1 MKKMMATI
9 LVIVI
14 CLGMVGCFPTG
25 TDEKGDTNNGKT
37 QDVYLG
43 ETAVNSD
50 GVEFVVQSV
59 KDTQKIGYT
68 TTENNFIIV
77 TIKISNN
84 GKESWEQN
92 PNNCVLILDGAEYE
106 YSSATYSLDNS
117 MSSFT
122 EINPGI
128 TKTMSIAFE
137 TPSKS
142 SENSYSIKLSG
153 YSLWSD
159 NSVTIILK
167 ERTN

>member
-1 MKKMMATI
+1 MATI

-25 TDEKGDTNNGKT
+25 TDEKGDTNNG
-37 QDVYLG
+37 DVYLG

-117 MSSFT
+117 MSGFT

-153 YSLWSD
+153 YSFWSD
-159 NSVTIILK
+159 DSVTIILK

>member
-1 MKKMMATI
+1 MK
-9 LVIVI
+9 
-14 CLGMVGCFPTG
+14 
-25 TDEKGDTNNGKT
+25 EKISKH
-37 QDVYLG
+37 
-43 ETAVNSD
+43 
-50 GVEFVVQSV
+50 
-59 KDTQKIGYT
+59 TQKIGYT
-68 TTENNFIIV
+68 ATENNFIIV

-117 MSSFT
+117 MSSFN

-128 TKTMSIAFE
+128 TKTMSIVFE

-153 YSLWSD
+153 YSLWTD
-159 NSVTIILK
+159 DSVTIILK

>member
-1 MKKMMATI
+1 MKKLMATI

-14 CLGMVGCFPTG
+14 CLGMVGCVPTG
-25 TDEKGDTNNGKT
+25 TDEKGDASGKT

-117 MSSFT
+117 MSGFT

-159 NSVTIILK
+159 DSVTIILK

>member
-1 MKKMMATI
+1 MKKLISI
-9 LVIVI
+9 LLIII
-14 CLGMVGCFPTG
+14 CFGMTGCFPTELDG
-25 TDEKGDTNNGKT
+25 NDDNNGGKT
-37 QDVYLG
+37 QPVYLG

-59 KDTQKIGYT
+59 KNTKKIGYS

-77 TIKISNN
+77 TVKITNN

-92 PNNCVLILDGAEYE
+92 PNNCVLILNGAEYE
-106 YSSATYSLDNS
+106 YSSATYSLNDS

-137 TPSKS
+137 TPTMSN
-142 SENSYSIKLSG
+142 EGDYSIKFNG

-159 NSVTIILK
+159 DSVTIILK
-167 ERTN
+167 ERIN